1 MSKEKNK
8 PEPEIADQPTA
19 EQIYA
24 QELEDKLARQQ
35 LMEKFRLLWLSRSF
49 LFRAS
54 LAGLVCTAAIAFL
67 IPKRY
72 VSTARLMPPD
82 SRSSSSLALVSALS
96 GQSGLLGGLAGN
108 LLGIQ
113 STGDLFIGV
122 LRSRTVE
129 DRIINRFDLNR
140 VYGDRLEVSARQDL
154 TENTSI
160 SEDRKSGIISVA
172 VTDHDPKRA
181 AAIAGAYIDQLNTMM
196 TQLSTS
202 SAHRER
208 IFLEERLSAVNQD
221 LETAE
226 KNFSQFASKHGTID
240 ITEQGKA
247 MVEAGATLEGQLIAA
262 QSELQGLKE
271 VYTDNNV
278 RVRATEARIAE
289 LRRQLEKLSGTAGAP
304 PADNAG
310 ATSTDTTYPSLRQ
323 LPILGVPFA
332 DLYRKLKVEEAV
344 YETLTKEYELA
355 KVEEAK
361 ETPTVRVLDP
371 PEVPQRKSYPPRLLL
386 MILGTFLA
394 MSFAM
399 VWVLGRAR
407 WQAAP
412 ADDPGKQLA
421 REIFAS
427 MKARLPGMSSNGA
440 HAAGETRK
448 VVSDDVERRDV
459 DSEGMKR

>member
-1 MSKEKNK
+1 MSKEPTK
-8 PEPEIADQPTA
+8 PEPAIADQLTT

-35 LMEKFRLLWLSRSF
+35 LMEKFRLLWLNRSF

-54 LAGLVCTAAIAFL
+54 LVGLLCTTAIAFL

-82 SRSSSSLALVSALS
+82 SQSSSSLALMSALS

-122 LRSRTVE
+122 LHSRTVE
-129 DRIINRFDLNR
+129 DRIIHRFDLNR

-154 TENTSI
+154 SENTSI

-172 VTDHDPKRA
+172 VTDHDPRRA
-181 AAIAGAYIDQLNTMM
+181 SAIAGAYIDQLNTMI

-208 IFLEERLSAVNQD
+208 VFLEERLNAVNQD
-221 LETAE
+221 LEAAE

-262 QSELQGLKE
+262 QSELQGLKQI
-271 VYTDNNV
+271 YTDNNV

-289 LRRQLEKLSGTAGAP
+289 LRRQLEKLSGTA
-304 PADNAG
+304 
-310 ATSTDTTYPSLRQ
+310 STPSGNTGTGTDAMYPSLRQ

-332 DLYRKLKVEEAV
+332 DLYRKLKVEETV

-371 PEVPQRKSYPPRLLL
+371 PEVPEHKSYPPRLLI
-386 MILGTFLA
+386 MILGVILSLGLA
-394 MSFAM
+394 VF
-399 VWVLGRAR
+399 WLLGKSS
-407 WQAAP
+407 WEGIAAN
-412 ADDPGKQLA
+412 DPGKQLA
-421 REIFAS
+421 HEIFAS
-427 MKARLPGMSSNGA
+427 MKARIPWTSSNGA
-440 HAAGETRK
+440 HAAAEARK
-448 VVSDDVERRDV
+448 VPSEDLEHGDV
-459 DSEGMKR
+459 DPRV

>member
-1 MSKEKNK
+1 MSKEKTK

-54 LAGLVCTAAIAFL
+54 LVGLVCTAAIAFL

-82 SRSSSSLALVSALS
+82 SQSSSSLALVSALS

-160 SEDRKSGIISVA
+160 SEDHKSGIISVA

-181 AAIAGAYIDQLNTMM
+181 AAIAGAYIDQLNTMI

-226 KNFSQFASKHGTID
+226 KNFSQFASKNGTID

-289 LRRQLEKLSGTAGAP
+289 LRRQLEKLSGTAGAT
-304 PADNAG
+304 PANSAG
-310 ATSTDTTYPSLRQ
+310 ATSTDATYPSLRQ
-323 LPILGVPFA
+323 LPLLGVPFA

-371 PEVPQRKSYPPRLLL
+371 PEVPEHKSYPPRLLI
-386 MILGTFLA
+386 MILGAVLSLGLA
-394 MSFAM
+394 AF
-399 VWVLGRAR
+399 WVLGKSSWEAI
-407 WQAAP
+407 AAN
-412 ADDPGKQLA
+412 DPGKQLA
-421 REIFAS
+421 SEIFAS
-427 MKARLPGMSSNGA
+427 MKARIPGMSSNGA
-440 HAAGETRK
+440 HAGETRK

-459 DSEGMKR
+459 DSDGMKH

>member
-1 MSKEKNK
+1 MTKEPAK
-8 PEPEIADQPTA
+8 PESVVVDHPTA
-19 EQIYA
+19 EEIYA
-24 QELEDKLARQQ
+24 QELEAKLTRQQ
-35 LMEKFRLLWLSRSF
+35 IMEKFRLLWLNRSL
-49 LFRAS
+49 LFRVS
-54 LAGLVCTAAIAFL
+54 LAGLVLATVVAFL

-72 VSTARLMPPD
+72 VSTTRLMPPD
-82 SRSSSSLALVSALS
+82 SQSTSSLALVSALS

-122 LRSRTVE
+122 LRSRSVE
-129 DRIINRFDLNR
+129 DQVINRFDLQR
-140 VYGDRLEVSARQDL
+140 VYGARLEDAARQDL
-154 TENTSI
+154 EENTAI
-160 SEDRKSGIISVA
+160 TEDRKSGIITAS
-172 VTDHDPKRA
+172 VTDRDPKRA
-181 AAIAGAYIDQLNTMM
+181 AAIAGAYVDELNTMM
-196 TQLSTS
+196 TRLSTS
-202 SAHRER
+202 SARRER
-208 IFLEERLSAVNQD
+208 VFLEGRLSAVKQD

-226 KNFSQFASKHGTID
+226 KDFSQFASKNGTID

-262 QSELQGLKE
+262 QSELEGLKQI
-271 VYTDNNV
+271 YTDNNV

-289 LRRQLEKLSGTAGAP
+289 LHRQLEKLSGTAGASSG
-304 PADNAG
+304 DT
-310 ATSTDTTYPSLRQ
+310 ATSTNALYPSLRQ

-361 ETPTVRVLDP
+361 ETPTVKVLDP

-394 MSFAM
+394 MGVAM
-399 VWVLGRAR
+399 FWVLGKAR
-407 WQAAP
+407 WQAIA

-421 REIFAS
+421 QEIFS
-427 MKARLPGMSSNGA
+427 SIKARIPWMSSNGT
-440 HAAGETRK
+440 HAGMAVGEGGK
-448 VVSDDVERRDV
+448 HV
-459 DSEGMKR
+459 DSAGDQPHR